1 MKTIKKS
8 YMATFYLENV
18 TVDIGIKLQ
27 IKLAVNRQVDN
38 LTVGIG
44 IENYI

>member
-1 MKTIKKS
+1 
-8 YMATFYLENV
+8 MATFYLENV
-18 TVDIGIKLQ
+18 TVGIGIKLQ

-44 IENYI
+44 IENYR

>member
-18 TVDIGIKLQ
+18 TVGIA
-27 IKLAVNRQVDN
+27 IKIVDK
-38 LTVGIG
+38 TCG
-44 IENYI
+44 